1 MKSWSTQ
8 YMKQDGVPKYTHADP
23 KSQMKKYLQ
32 IMSPL
37 GRTSAG
43 TVSGFHQHVIASD
56 EN

>member
-1 MKSWSTQ
+1 MEYTV
-8 YMKQDGVPKYTHADP
+8 YEAGRGPKIYTRRP